1 MSAIPLRERL
11 GPLVERDYRLLF
23 SATTITTLGD
33 AVGAIALAFAVLEL
47 HGAGATDL
55 GIVLATRQV
64 ANAAM
69 VLLGGVVGDRLQ
81 RQRVLAAASLVQGG
95 AQAATAGFVLSGRAS
110 VALLAGFQAVYG
122 LAGGF
127 VLPAEIG
134 LVPQTVSPERLQQ
147 ANALRGLTRNL
158 LWVVGPALGGALVVA
173 GSPGVA
179 LLIDACSFVAAA
191 LLLVRIDIAPRVAD
205 AASRFFHELREGWR
219 EFSSRTWLWAS
230 VALFGVGNI
239 FFMFWNVLG
248 PVVAKKD
255 LEGAGSWATILVA
268 NGVGAVLGGVV
279 AYRHRPARPVIASVL
294 WPVLYALQPIS
305 LAASAPT
312 WVISAAAFVGG
323 AAVAVHLTLW
333 STVLQT
339 EVPEHAQSRVASY
352 EVLGSFLLTPVGLAI
367 AGPLA
372 AGIGLSNA
380 LWLAAAVAVATSTAI
395 LLVPSAWS
403 VRRREPAAT
412 LAA

>member
-1 MSAIPLRERL
+1 VSAIPFRERL

-33 AVGAIALAFAVLEL
+33 AVGAIALTFAVLDL
-47 HGAGATDL
+47 NGASATDL
-55 GIVLATRQV
+55 GIVLASRQA

-69 VLLGGVVGDRLQ
+69 VLLGGVIGDRLQ
-81 RQRVLAAASLVQGG
+81 RQRVLAAALLVQGG

-110 VALLAGFQAVYG
+110 VALLAAFQAAYG
-122 LAGGF
+122 MSGGF

-134 LVPQTVSPERLQQ
+134 LVPQTVSAERLQQ

-158 LWVVGPALGGALVVA
+158 LWVIGPALGGALVVA
-173 GSPGVA
+173 GSPGIA
-179 LLIDACSFVAAA
+179 LLIDAVSFVVAA
-191 LLLVRIDIAPRVAD
+191 LLLVRIAIAPRVAET
-205 AASRFFHELREGWR
+205 AARFFYELREGWR
-219 EFSSRTWLWAS
+219 EFTLRTWLWTS
-230 VALFGVGNI
+230 VVLFGVGNV

-248 PVVAKKD
+248 PVVAKND
-255 LEGAGSWATILVA
+255 LDGAGSWATILVA
-268 NGVGAVLGGVV
+268 NGVGAVLGGIV
-279 AYRHRPARPVIASVL
+279 AYRHRPARPVVAAVL

-323 AAVAVHLTLW
+323 AAIAVHLTLW

-352 EVLGSFLLTPVGLAI
+352 DALGSFVLTPLGLAI

-372 AGIGLSNA
+372 AGIGLSHA
-380 LWLAAAVAVATSTAI
+380 LWLAAAMAIATSTAI
-395 LLVPSAWS
+395 LLAPSAWA
-403 VRRREPAAT
+403 VRRGEPAAT
-412 LAA
+412 LAG